1 MTIEAVGR
9 FRRVSKELEK
19 ISLQL
24 MEDLKPVWDNDAK
37 ASEALSETREALS
50 EIQGTLN
57 ILEVAVNRL
66 DEIRVR
72 DRRKNL
78 RLVRG

>member
-9 FRRVSKELEK
+9 FRRVSKQLEQ

-24 MEDLKPVWDNDAK
+24 MEDLEVMWDKDAE
-37 ASEALSETREALS
+37 ASEAQSETREALL

-57 ILEVAVNRL
+57 ILDVAVNRL

>member
-24 MEDLKPVWDNDAK
+24 MEDLKVVWDKDAK

-57 ILEVAVNRL
+57 ILDVAVNRL

-72 DRRKNL
+72 DRRKHL
-78 RLVRG
+78 QLVRG